1 MIEKLISVSA
11 DEYAGIFTK
20 PLTVFGSYAFLELN
34 SRKVEQVRYLI
45 GTDMKKRPVMGIVV
59 GLRDGVWQSPF
70 SAPMAALDWDHE
82 PSVGTVID
90 FFSLLKSTLTP
101 TPLRVTLPP
110 SFISP
115 SVLTKTTCVISN
127 LSADTSVA
135 LNYHYPL
142 AQFPEFEK
150 YLKSNAR
157 KNFHRA
163 QGECLIFNQVQISRA
178 YEVIKANR
186 ESKGY
191 YLAMS
196 CEDVTTTAG
205 AVHIDAF
212 VLSSG
217 GVDVAAAIVYRIAPG
232 VAHVVYWGDIP
243 GYESMRPM
251 NILPY
256 HVFKYYHEA
265 GFSVVNIGTSSID
278 GMPNRGLCDF
288 KESLGCVPS
297 LVITATI

>member
-11 DEYAGIFTK
+11 AEYAGIFTK
-20 PLTVFGSYAFLELN
+20 PLTVFGSYGFLELN
-34 SRKVEQVRYLI
+34 SRKVEQVQYLI
-45 GTDMKKRPVMGIVV
+45 GTDMKNRPVMGIVA
-59 GLRDGVWQSPF
+59 GLRDGAWLSPF
-70 SAPMAALDWDHE
+70 SAPMAALDWAHE
-82 PSVGTVID
+82 PSVGMVFD
-90 FFSLLKSTLTP
+90 FFSLLKSTLAP
-101 TPLRVTLPP
+101 MPLRVTLPP

-115 SVLTKTTCVISN
+115 SALTKTACAISN
-127 LSADTSVA
+127 LSSDTSVA

-142 AQFPEFEK
+142 SQFPEFEK

-163 QGECLIFNQVQISRA
+163 QGEYLIFNQVQISRA

-186 ESKGY
+186 EGKGY

-196 CEDVTTTAG
+196 SDDVAATAET
-205 AVHIDAF
+205 VYIDAF
-212 VLSSG
+212 VLSRE
-217 GVDVAAAIVYRIAPG
+217 GVDIAAAIVYRIAPG

-243 GYESMRPM
+243 GYESIRPM

-256 HVFKYYHEA
+256 YVFRFYHDA
-265 GFSVVNIGTSSID
+265 GFSIVNIGTSSID

-297 LVITATI
+297 LVMTATI

>member
-11 DEYAGIFTK
+11 AEYAGIFTK
-20 PLTVFGSYAFLELN
+20 PLTVFGSYGFLGLN
-34 SRKVEQVRYLI
+34 SRKMEQVKYLV
-45 GTDMKKRPVMGIVV
+45 GTDMKNRPVMGIVS
-59 GLRDGVWQSPF
+59 GLRDGIWLSPF

-82 PSVGTVID
+82 PSVGTLID
-90 FFSLLKSTLTP
+90 FFSLLKSYLAP
-101 TPLRVTLPP
+101 IPLRVTLPP

-115 SVLTKTTCVISN
+115 SALTKTACVIAN
-127 LSADTSVA
+127 LSAETSVA

-150 YLKSNAR
+150 HLKPKAR
-157 KNFHRA
+157 NHCHQA
-163 QGECLIFNQVQISRA
+163 QKHDFEFRQVTVPRA
-178 YEVIKANR
+178 YDVIRKNR
-186 ESKGY
+186 ESKRY

-196 CEDVTTTAG
+196 CQDVTATAG
-205 AVHIDAF
+205 VVPIDAF

-232 VAHVVYWGDIP
+232 VAHLVYWGDIP

-256 HVFKYYHEA
+256 YVFKYYHGA
-265 GFSVVNIGTSSID
+265 GYSIVNIGTSSIN
-278 GMPNRGLCDF
+278 GMPNRGLCDY
-288 KESLGCVPS
+288 KESLGCIPS
-297 LVITATI
+297 LVMTATI